1 MRLSYLDPMK
11 RTLLGIFSALFA
23 VSAYG
28 QNDTIF
34 YLNFESG
41 MMPANFVETQDTTDI
56 TIWQNYSLDSIAAAN
71 GLPNNYYIG
80 PGIANVD
87 SSNTVIAS
95 TSWLQGFLPGNR
107 NYLIS
112 PGFYL
117 PDTWTTLSWYSASR
131 HAPIYLD
138 GYSVVVS
145 TTGSAPEDFT
155 DTLFRAAQW
164 LGPNP
169 NPTTTSPI
177 PAFNNNLFSDGW
189 VHGFDGTY
197 LELDGDSSDWKCV
210 LQPHSVSLA
219 AYQGNTVRIAFVHDS
234 DDDNIISFDEIFLKG
249 TKIIGLDEPEAQ
261 FGRLVPNPAVGR
273 THIEFELQTIGNCSW
288 TLTDVHGKVIRKGHA
303 GNFLPG
309 MHRVE
314 ISLEGLS
321 RGAYF
326 VHYTVGDASDSQEI
340 IVH

>member
-1 MRLSYLDPMK
+1 MK
-11 RTLLGIFSALFA
+11 RTLLSFCFCGIAMVA
-23 VSAYG
+23 IG

-34 YLNFESG
+34 YLDFELDSL
-41 MMPANFVETQDTTDI
+41 PSNFVETQDTADI
-56 TIWQNYSLDSIAAAN
+56 TVWQNYSLDSIPAAN
-71 GLPNNYYIG
+71 GRPDNWYLG

-87 SSNTVIAS
+87 TQNTVIAS

-117 PDTWTTLSWYSASR
+117 PDNFTELSWYSASR
-131 HAPIYLD
+131 YAPIYLD

-164 LGPNP
+164 IGPNP

-177 PAFNNNLFSDGW
+177 AAFNNNSYSDGF

-219 AYQGNTVRIAFVHDS
+219 AYQGNTVRVAFVHDS
-234 DDDNIISFDEIFLKG
+234 DDDNIISFDISFDKIFMKG
-249 TKIIGLDEPEAQ
+249 TKIIGLEERADLQ
-261 FGRLVPNPAVGR
+261 TRIYPNPAAGR
-273 THIEFELQTIGNCSW
+273 THLAFELN
-288 TLTDVHGKVIRKGHA
+288 TLGAVAWEVVDLSDRIVAEGRA
-303 GNFLPG
+303 GSFLPG
-309 MHRVE
+309 HHE
-314 ISLEGLS
+314 IEIPLEGLS
-321 RGAYF
+321 AGRYAQVLYWRF
-326 VHYTVGDASDSQEI
+326 F
-340 IVH
+340 